1 MTRFNEYR
9 RILGYSYLLY
19 IVLII
24 PISLIHELGHIA
36 ICSASGY
43 QFGVWLDFR
52 GGHSLCYEAFGNN
65 QVMGLMGGIF
75 GSLASLG
82 ILALWYLSLQRLV
95 PFAVVALAFLLDQG
109 SKIILEGFFPRLYS
123 SGSFDL
129 LITISQVLS
138 VALFAFYFSR
148 RQTSQGSRLYTPAGS
163 KLDA

>member
-19 IVLII
+19 ITLII

-52 GGHSLCYEAFGNN
+52 GGHSVCYDAFGNN

-82 ILALWYLSLQRLV
+82 ILTLWYLFLKRLF
-95 PFAVVALAFLLDQG
+95 PFAVVGLALLLDQS

-123 SGSFDL
+123 SGNFDL
-129 LITISQVLS
+129 LITISQVIS

-148 RQTSQGSRLYTPAGS
+148 RQRAQGSRLYTPAGS